1 MARLTGLNSAHNIAD
16 LRELARRRLPRA
28 IYEFVERGTE
38 DDRLIGQ
45 NRAALDRIKL
55 APRVLRDV
63 SVRDQSIELF
73 GRRQPTPMVI
83 APTGTADLMCHRGET
98 AIARAAAKAGIP
110 FTLVTSSTTSIEEIG
125 PLSAPTG
132 FWMQMYLWERRDLSW
147 QVAERAAAAGA
158 EVLVLTVD
166 TPILPL
172 REFNR
177 RNGMSNPIRPNPTL
191 ALDFDLHPRWTLA
204 VLGRYLL
211 SGGLPQFA
219 NYPREIGTRITGVVS
234 RQANSAS
241 VTWADVTELRRRWPG
256 KLVIKGVLGRED
268 ALLAREHG
276 VDGLAVSNH
285 GGRNFDSSPAAI
297 DVLPEVVD
305 AVGKD
310 LTVLFDGGV
319 RRGADV
325 AKALAIGAK
334 AVLLGRATLFGAAA
348 GGEQGATR
356 ALDILMNE
364 IDVAMAMLGV
374 TGLDQLDRSYLRAE
388 PLSGSGG

>member
-1 MARLTGLNSAHNIAD
+1 MARRGGLSAAHNIWD
-16 LRELARRRLPRA
+16 LREQARRRLPRA
-28 IYEFVERGTE
+28 IYEFIERGTE
-38 DDRLIGQ
+38 DDLLVQ
-45 NRAALDRIKL
+45 ENRAALDRIKL
-55 APRVLRDV
+55 APRVLVDV
-63 SVRDQSIELF
+63 SQRDQSIELF
-73 GRRQPTPMVI
+73 GRRQPTPLVI
-83 APTGTADLMCHRGET
+83 APTGIADLVCYRGET

-125 PLSAPTG
+125 PISAPTG

-147 QVAERAAAAGA
+147 QVVDRAAAAGA

-177 RNGMSNPIRPNPTL
+177 RNGMANPIRPNPTL
-191 ALDFDLHPRWTLA
+191 ALDFMAHPRWSA
-204 VLGRYLL
+204 QVLLRYLL

-219 NYPREIGTRITGVVS
+219 NYPREIGSKITGTVS

-241 VTWADVTELRRRWPG
+241 VTWSDVTELRHRWQG
-256 KLVIKGVLGRED
+256 KLVIKGVLNRED

-276 VDGLAVSNH
+276 VDGIAVSNH
-285 GGRNFDSSPAAI
+285 GGRNFDPSPAAI
-297 DVLPEVVD
+297 DVLPEIVD
-305 AVGKD
+305 AVGRD

-334 AVLLGRATLFGAAA
+334 AVLVGRATLFGAAA
-348 GGEQGATR
+348 GGQQGAER
-356 ALDILMNE
+356 ALEILTNE
-364 IDVAMAMLGV
+364 IDVAQAMLG
-374 TGLDQLDRSYLRAE
+374 TPRLDQLDRSYLR
-388 PLSGSGG
+388 SGTLPGAGG

>member
-1 MARLTGLNSAHNIAD
+1 MARLSGLSSAHNIAD

-28 IYEFVERGTE
+28 IFEFVERGTE
-38 DDRLIGQ
+38 DDLLIAQ
-45 NRAALDRIKL
+45 NRAALDRVKVN
-55 APRVLRDV
+55 PRVLRDV
-63 SVRDQSIELF
+63 SSRDQSITLF
-73 GRRQPTPMVI
+73 GRRQPSPLVI
-83 APTGTADLMCHRGET
+83 APTGIADLMCHKGET
-98 AIARAAAKAGIP
+98 AIARAAASAGIP

-172 REFNR
+172 REFNK

-191 ALDFDLHPRWTLA
+191 ALDFALHPRWTLA
-204 VLGRYLL
+204 VLGRYLR

-219 NYPREIGTRITGVVS
+219 NYPREIGTKITGVVS

-256 KLVIKGVLGRED
+256 KLVIKGVLSRED

-285 GGRNFDSSPAAI
+285 GGRNFDASPPAI
-297 DVLPEVVD
+297 DVLPEIVD
-305 AVGKD
+305 AVGND

-348 GGEQGATR
+348 GGEAGAAR
-356 ALDILMNE
+356 ALDILRNE

-374 TGLDQLDRSYLRAE
+374 TSLDQLDRSFLRADT
-388 PLSGSGG
+388 LSGR